1 MCLHSVYTN
10 GEEGGGGEGVC
21 WCAGG
26 TYVSAPK
33 LHLTFTHS
41 ARVGFHVVRGRSAD
55 KVQIKT
61 HKKRKQYS
69 NPVCCKYSPV
79 KVH

>member
-1 MCLHSVYTN
+1 MVRVIKKVCVYTD

-41 ARVGFHVVRGRSAD
+41 ACVGSHVVSGRSAD

-61 HKKRKQYS
+61 QKKKQKT
-69 NPVCCKYSPV
+69 VQ
-79 KVH
+79 